1 MIDGQYILKSIAESQ
16 ALALQIAQYLCA
28 GDVVTFS
35 GDLGSGKTF
44 LCREIIRFYCGYDTI
59 VQSPSFNLLQIYQAD
74 HLQIYHYD
82 FYRLKSAE
90 ELYELGIEEAL
101 NGNIVLIEWPEIATH
116 MLPLPK
122 VEVQLSF
129 DGKMRRC
136 NIIRRSSTQYRD

>member
-1 MIDGQYILKSIAESQ
+1 MIDEQYILKSTKESK
-16 ALALQIAQYLCA
+16 ALALQIAQGLCA

-74 HLQIYHYD
+74 RLQIYHYD
-82 FYRLKSAE
+82 FYRLKSSE

-101 NGNIVLIEWPEIATH
+101 SGNIVLIEWPEIASH

-122 VEVQLSF
+122 LEAQLSF
-129 DGKMRRC
+129 DGEVRRC
-136 NIIRRSSTQYRD
+136 SIKSR